1 MREIL
6 CAIGEVKEMLLNREH
21 TMLAGNLIMNEY
33 MPEVIKKVAENRWI
47 NAKNADAQIVVTE
60 SPAEYMM
67 LMETTPENIE
77 LMRLEEAVLKC
88 L

>member
-1 MREIL
+1 
-6 CAIGEVKEMLLNREH
+6 MLLNREH